1 MITPADIQNK
11 EFSKGFRGYSEEEVD
26 MFLDLITLDLEKLI
40 KENIN
45 LKAQLATLEKKET
58 TMAET
63 DVSVKETLIS
73 AKSLMEDIA
82 ESSEKRA
89 KALLHNAELDAAL
102 IIKDAKIKADRIV
115 EESSAY
121 TRAFDSFKREYK
133 AMLDRQLLMFEKD
146 VDRLGYDRL
155 ESILQDENFKEE
167 PIKGSETDEAVG
179 EREPQNSYVEEDPDL
194 KKTMVNMKYS
204 E

>member
-146 VDRLGYDRL
+146 VDRLDYDRL

-167 PIKGSETDEAVG
+167 DYGDRKSV
-179 EREPQNSYVEEDPDL
+179 V
-194 KKTMVNMKYS
+194 
-204 E
+204 

>member
-102 IIKDAKIKADRIV
+102 IIKDANIKADRIV

-194 KKTMVNMKYS
+194 KKTMVNLKYS

>member
-194 KKTMVNMKYS
+194 KKTMVNLKYS